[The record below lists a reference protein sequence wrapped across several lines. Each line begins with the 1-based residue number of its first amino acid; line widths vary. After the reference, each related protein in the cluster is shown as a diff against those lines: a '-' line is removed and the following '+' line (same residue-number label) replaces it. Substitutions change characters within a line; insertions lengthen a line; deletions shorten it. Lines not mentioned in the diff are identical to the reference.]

1 MTDRR
6 PAKRIGMIH
15 TVLGLAGMMDGLA
28 RARYP
33 DIEVFHFV
41 DEKLLADLLAHGL
54 NESIT
59 QRMVRYGEMAQQA
72 GADVILSTCSSTSPA
87 VDVARKHVSVPFL
100 KIDDAMARKAVSS
113 GDRIGLF
120 CTATSTVDPSRA
132 LLEDHAKQLGRNVR
146 VDVKLEADAYKARLA
161 GDQKKHDELVLA
173 GATEFGRSVD
183 VLVLAQASMAHLQD
197 AVQAKLGKPV
207 FASPKLCIEGLA
219 DWLN

>member
-33 DIEVFHFV
+33 GIEVFHFV
-41 DEKLLADLLAHGL
+41 DEKLLQDLLANGL

-59 QRMVRYGEMAQQA
+59 QRMVRYGEMAEQA
-72 GADVILSTCSSTSPA
+72 GADLILSTCSSTSPA
-87 VDVARKHVSVPFL
+87 VDVARKHVDVPFL

-113 GDRIGLF
+113 GERIGLY
-120 CTATSTVDPSRA
+120 CTASSTVDPSRA
-132 LLEDHAKQLGRNVR
+132 LLEDHARQLGRKVR
-146 VDVKLEADAYKARLA
+146 IETKLEPDAYKARMA
-161 GDQKKHDELVLA
+161 GDQKRHDELVLA
-173 GATEFGRSVD
+173 GATAFGRSVD
-183 VLVLAQASMAHLQD
+183 VLVLAQASMAHLAD
-197 AVQAKLGKPV
+197 AVHAKLGKPV
-207 FASPKLCIEGLA
+207 FASPKLCIDGLA